1 MRTIFPA
8 LFCFLLC
15 PAPAW
20 EQSPSVASGAETP
33 AFAVRDE
40 TPIAPVESETRLAAI
55 RGKPPIAPG
64 KGKTIELS
72 FGYSYVGSGKSLFDR
87 MGLQGPDAS
96 FTIGFSHLG
105 VKADFDYARASN
117 VMGTGHHS
125 DVLSYMAGPV
135 FYPMRNRRFDT
146 YVQTLVG
153 GARVSGPVRLSNG
166 GILLG
171 GWATGYA
178 WAVGGGINYWASDS
192 LAIRT
197 GVDYLRTA
205 YYDPSLTIRGQANIR
220 TTATVVYFFGMRSAK
235 RR

>member
-1 MRTIFPA
+1 
-8 LFCFLLC
+8 
-15 PAPAW
+15 
-20 EQSPSVASGAETP
+20 
-33 AFAVRDE
+33 
-40 TPIAPVESETRLAAI
+40 
-55 RGKPPIAPG
+55 
-64 KGKTIELS
+64 
-72 FGYSYVGSGKSLFDR
+72 

-117 VMGTGHHS
+117 VMETGHHS
-125 DVLSYMAGPV
+125 DVFSYMAGPV
-135 FYPMRNRRFDT
+135 FYPLRRRRFDT

-178 WAVGGGINYWASDS
+178 WAAGGGVNYWASDC

-197 GVDYLRTA
+197 GVDYLRTS
-205 YYDPSLTIRGQANIR
+205 YYDSSLVLRGQGNIR
-220 TTATVVYFFGMRSAK
+220 TTATVVYFFGMRSRK